1 MLSRRTAKVTASVF
15 LGARSLQGRTA
26 GQARIRKDNQVMRDL
41 RVATPPPVLGD
52 YLTRSSGLQTA
63 LKINVNVAI
72 RSRMPLQCSIPNG
85 VRVSRLLSDFV
96 RLVILRP
103 PSSMPMRITTKL
115 ERTMLTVQYV
125 IVAVFIAAAAV
136 FLLV

>member
-1 MLSRRTAKVTASVF
+1 
-15 LGARSLQGRTA
+15 
-26 GQARIRKDNQVMRDL
+26 MRDL

-96 RLVILRP
+96 RFAILRSFV
-103 PSSMPMRITTKL
+103 PSGMPMRITTKL
-115 ERTMLTVQYV
+115 ERTVLAVQYA
-125 IVAVFIAAAAV
+125 IVAVLIAAAAV
-136 FLLV
+136 FLLA

>member
-1 MLSRRTAKVTASVF
+1 VPN
-15 LGARSLQGRTA
+15 
-26 GQARIRKDNQVMRDL
+26 RI
-41 RVATPPPVLGD
+41 
-52 YLTRSSGLQTA
+52 
-63 LKINVNVAI
+63 
-72 RSRMPLQCSIPNG
+72 
-85 VRVSRLLSDFV
+85 RVSRL
-96 RLVILRP
+96 RLCTIGGFAAIF